1 MGGNDMVVY
10 IYTVYIYMYH
20 THIICCVI
28 HTRSEEWSITK
39 DRDLGEVVLISC
51 RS

>member
-10 IYTVYIYMYH
+10 IYIYTYMYH

-28 HTRSEEWSITK
+28 HTWSEEWSTTK
-39 DRDLGEVVLISC
+39 DRDLSEVVLISC